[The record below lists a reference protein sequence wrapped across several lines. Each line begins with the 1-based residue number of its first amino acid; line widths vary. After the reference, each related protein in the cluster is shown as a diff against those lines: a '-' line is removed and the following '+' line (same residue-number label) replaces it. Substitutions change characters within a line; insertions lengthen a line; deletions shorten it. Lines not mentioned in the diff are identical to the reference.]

1 MEALYETLRSMGY
14 THPLHPPMTYLPLGM
29 VMGSLLF
36 SLLSVFPRCGK
47 FVVTAR
53 HCITLGFVGVFPTM
67 LLGYLDWHYFYGGRL
82 IAPIQ
87 MKLILAAVLTLLLAL
102 AVVLYWKLPAQDK
115 RIFVVHV
122 LCFATIV
129 GIGYFGGELV
139 FGGFTPNGVET
150 AAADAPDQETTAGGL
165 TFADVAPIFNQS
177 CTSCHS
183 GSDAPTGLKL
193 DSYAAVLKG
202 SQDGPVVVAGKP
214 DASELVKRIRGEVEP
229 RMPYRQP
236 PLADDKIQRIAAWVR
251 QGAEGT
257 GQ

>member
-1 MEALYETLRSMGY
+1 MEALYEMLRSMGY

-36 SLLSVFPRCGK
+36 SLISIFPRCGK

-67 LLGYLDWHYFYGGRL
+67 LLGYLDWQYYYGGRL
-82 IAPIQ
+82 IPPIQ

-115 RIFVVHV
+115 RIFFVHV

-139 FGGFTPNGVET
+139 FGRFAPDRTET
-150 AAADAPDQETTAGGL
+150 AAAGEAGPGSTTEDL
-165 TFADVAPIFNQS
+165 RFADVAPIFNQS

-183 GSDAPTGLKL
+183 GSQAPEGLQL
-193 DSYAAVLKG
+193 DSYEAVMKG
-202 SQDGPVVVAGKP
+202 GQDGPAVVAGKP
-214 DASELVKRIRGEVEP
+214 GESELVQRIRGEAEP

-236 PLADDKIQRIAAWVR
+236 ALADEKIRRIAAWVR
-251 QGAEGT
+251 QGAKGN